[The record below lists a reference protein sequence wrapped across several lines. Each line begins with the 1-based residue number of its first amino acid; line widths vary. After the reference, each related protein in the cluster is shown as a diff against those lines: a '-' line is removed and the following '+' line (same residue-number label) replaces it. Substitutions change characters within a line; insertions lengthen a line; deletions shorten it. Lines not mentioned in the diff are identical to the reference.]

1 MTFYRGT
8 IFGHMQQAE
17 EFNMTFHVRDVGG
30 QAATIAADAG
40 TAVTDMWSGSH
51 SPSGN
56 LVAYYSAD
64 LGVDGVR
71 IDELDASGH
80 NVAQF
85 IQGLSLVGT
94 STDELL
100 PPNVAVR
107 CSFRTGEPTH
117 RGHGGFYLP
126 SPVVTTAVAQRLD
139 TTVQTNM
146 KNAGLAFVNSMNAAG
161 HQVVIYH
168 HVRFEPPDTGTDVT
182 DVDVGDVFDSQ
193 RRRRNQLPETRVR
206 SAVT

>member
-8 IFGHMQQAE
+8 IFGHMQADE

-30 QAATIAADAG
+30 QAAAISADAA
-40 TAVTDMWSGSH
+40 TAVTEMWSGSH
-51 SPSGN
+51 SPAGN
-56 LVAYYSAD
+56 LVTYYSAD

-71 IDELDASGH
+71 IDELDSSGK
-80 NVAQF
+80 NVAQATT
-85 IQGLSLVGT
+85 GLALVGT

-107 CSFRTGEPTH
+107 ISLRTDEPTKK
-117 RGHGGFYLP
+117 GHGGFSLP
-126 SPVVTTAVAQRLD
+126 SPVVTTSVAQKLD
-139 TTVQTNM
+139 TTVQTAM
-146 KNAGLAFVNSMNAAG
+146 KNAGLAFVNSLNAAG

-182 DVDVGDVFDSQ
+182 AVDVGDVFDSQ
-193 RRRRNQLPETRVR
+193 RRRRNQIPETRVR
-206 SAVT
+206 SLVT